1 MAEESAVRS
10 GSKTILVLVLIG
22 VVFAILF
29 IAGYWM
35 NEYKR
40 GVSTNAA
47 NPTSVNGNYSTLPAG
62 KQ

>member
-1 MAEESAVRS
+1 MEEESGKRS
-10 GSKTILVLVLIG
+10 GAKTVMVLVLIG
-22 VVFAILF
+22 IVFAVLF
-29 IAGYWM
+29 AAGYWM

-47 NPTSVNGNYSTLPAG
+47 NPTAVNGNYSTLPAS